1 MRAGLCFLALA
12 CLGLACARPAE
23 LHLEPAEGDGD
34 GGQPVRI
41 VGADFLGHGPL
52 VVYFGMRSAR
62 AVVIEDDRRISVK
75 TPEAEAFAAV
85 DVRLEFADGTSH
97 TLPQAFTY
105 KQVAGKPL
113 RPVFFKPGATP
124 VPTAE

>member
-1 MRAGLCFLALA
+1 MRAGLRFLALA
-12 CLGLACARPAE
+12 CLGLACERPTD

-34 GGQPVRI
+34 GGQSVRI
-41 VGADFLGHGPL
+41 VGSDFLGHGPL
-52 VVYFGMRSAR
+52 VVYVGMRSAR
-62 AVVIEDDRRISVK
+62 AVVVEDEQHITVK
-75 TPEAEAFAAV
+75 TPEAEGFGLV

-105 KQVAGKPL
+105 RQVEGKPL
-113 RPVFFKPGATP
+113 RPVFFKPGAAP